1 MTVNRYQSSVLFQRV
16 TENGPQEILRCG
28 LGSASTSFFEGL
40 HAFSHTHFC
49 PAALWFRFSES
60 LANLG
65 RLYVRCSDL
74 TQPRPLARITFA
86 SAQQSLWQLL
96 FRGHIQEM

>member
-1 MTVNRYQSSVLFQRV
+1 MLMKNTSMPPINTLA
-16 TENGPQEILRCG
+16 LG
-28 LGSASTSFFEGL
+28 LLPLPLFFEGL

-65 RLYVRCSDL
+65 GLHVCCWDL
-74 TQPRPLARITFA
+74 TQPRPQARITFA
-86 SAQQSLWQLL
+86 SAQQSVWQPL
-96 FRGHIQEM
+96 FTDHIQEV

>member
-1 MTVNRYQSSVLFQRV
+1 MPQRH
-16 TENGPQEILRCG
+16 G
-28 LGSASTSFFEGL
+28 LGSASTSSYFEGL

-65 RLYVRCSDL
+65 GLHVRCWDL
-74 TQPRPLARITFA
+74 TQPRPHARITFA
-86 SAQQSLWQLL
+86 SAKQSLWQPL
-96 FRGHIQEM
+96 FTNHIQEM